1 MSLRLHIPR
10 TAYNHYHS
18 PLKAMN
24 MRRAFIALLS
34 VASQL
39 VHEAYAECRPP
50 FTGAELTYLGCFS
63 DNETRTLPGNQASP
77 AIDSNTPQACGNL
90 CGSHGYRYAGVE
102 SGNQCFCG
110 HAILPPGGSP
120 IPESSCNYGCEG
132 NSTLMCGGYWTINI
146 YEVDNPFNSSIIPL
160 GLPDCTTDPLCSNPI
175 CNTSLSVKQRV
186 DGLISGMTLAE
197 KASNLLNSAPGVAR
211 LGLPGYEWW
220 SEALHGVAGSP
231 AVHFSTPNGSDFSY
245 ATSFP
250 MPILMGAAFD
260 DDLIYQVATTV
271 GIEARAFANNAL
283 AGYDFW
289 TPNINPFRDP
299 RWGRGLE
306 VPGEDPFHLQQYVY
320 SLVTGLQGG
329 LDPEVKTIV
338 ATCKHFAAYDVEEN
352 REEVDI
358 DPSPQDFS
366 EYYLPPM
373 RTCASDAK
381 AGAFMCSYNSEFGMP
396 SCADRYLLQN
406 VLREQWGWSA
416 PENWITSDCGA
427 VDYVID
433 RHHYVDSDAAAAA
446 VSINA
451 GTDLECG
458 GSMFTHLPDAVAQN
472 ITTEATVDQS
482 LSRLYSSLVKVGYFN
497 PPSHLASLGWSDV
510 STAESQHLAYLAAA
524 EGMVLLKNQGVL
536 PLGKSV
542 NSKKIAVIGPWSN
555 ATVQMQGNYYGNAP
569 YLISPLMAF
578 QAAWPGVVYEKG
590 TEIQSNSTDGFSDAL
605 DAAHNADY
613 IFFCGGIDTSIESEG
628 MDRPSVD
635 WPQNQLQLISQLAE
649 LKKPLIVVQFG
660 GGQLDDSSLLENSGV
675 DAIVWA
681 GYPGQAGGNA
691 LKDILTGD
699 YAIAGRLPVTQY
711 PSEYVNKV
719 NKYDPSLRP
728 VKSTGNP
735 GRTYMWYPDAV
746 LPFGYGLSYTKF
758 SFSVRSST
766 MRSMSI
772 KSLMNSGKGP
782 VTGRTTF
789 ATVKVNVEN
798 IGHIKSDYVGL
809 LFLSTKNA
817 GPKPHP
823 IKKLASYARLKS
835 LAAGSKGVL
844 TLPLSLESVARS
856 DENGQLYIYP
866 GDYELALDI
875 DSVISVKFTLTG
887 QKMLLQSMPLIPT
900 KSSAISYIGCHDAS
914 TMSTALVI
922 ELGNKNA
929 PQACSD
935 KCAGSGYGVA
945 GTQGS

>member
-1 MSLRLHIPR
+1 
-10 TAYNHYHS
+10 
-18 PLKAMN
+18 
-24 MRRAFIALLS
+24 
-34 VASQL
+34 
-39 VHEAYAECRPP
+39 
-50 FTGAELTYLGCFS
+50 
-63 DNETRTLPGNQASP
+63 
-77 AIDSNTPQACGNL
+77 
-90 CGSHGYRYAGVE
+90 
-102 SGNQCFCG
+102 
-110 HAILPPGGSP
+110 
-120 IPESSCNYGCEG
+120 
-132 NSTLMCGGYWTINI
+132 
-146 YEVDNPFNSSIIPL
+146 
-160 GLPDCTTDPLCSNPI
+160 
-175 CNTSLSVKQRV
+175 
-186 DGLISGMTLAE
+186 MTLAE
-197 KASNLLNSAPGVAR
+197 KTSNLVNSASGVPR

-231 AVHFSTPNGSDFSY
+231 AVHFNTPNGSDFSY

-260 DDLIYQVATTV
+260 DDLIHQVATVV
-271 GIEARAFANNAL
+271 GTEARAFANNAQ

-306 VPGEDPFHLQQYVY
+306 VAGEDPFHLQQYVY

-338 ATCKHFAAYDVEEN
+338 ATCKHFAAYDIEEM
-352 REEVDI
+352 RESVDMN
-358 DPSPQDFS
+358 PSPQDFS
-366 EYYLPPM
+366 EYYLPSM

-381 AGAFMCSYNSEFGMP
+381 AGAFMCSYTAEFGMP
-396 SCADRYLLQN
+396 SCADHYLLQN

-433 RHHYVDSDAAAAA
+433 DHHYVDSDAAAAA

-458 GSMFTHLPDAVAQN
+458 GSTFSNLPDAIAQN
-472 ITTEATVDQS
+472 MTTEATLDQS
-482 LSRLYSSLVKVGYFN
+482 LSRLYSSLIKVGYFN

-510 STAESQHLAYLAAA
+510 STSESQHLAYLAAA

-542 NSKKIAVIGPWSN
+542 NRKKIAVIGPWAN

-578 QAAWPGVVYEKG
+578 EAAWPGAVYQKG
-590 TEIQSNSTDGFSDAL
+590 TEIQSNSTDGFSDAV
-605 DAAHNADY
+605 DSARNADY
-613 IFFCGGIDTSIESEG
+613 IIFCGGIDTSIEAEG

-635 WPQNQLQLISQLAE
+635 WPQNQLQLISQLAG
-649 LKKPLIVVQFG
+649 LGKPLIVVQFG
-660 GGQLDDSSLLENSGV
+660 GGQLDDSSLLKNRGV

-681 GYPGQAGGNA
+681 GYPGQAGGNV
-691 LKDILTGD
+691 LKDVLTGD

-711 PSEYVNKV
+711 PSNYVNIV

-758 SFSVRSST
+758 SFSFRSGK
-766 MRSMSI
+766 MGPRPI
-772 KSLMNSGKGP
+772 KSMMNSGKGP

-789 ATVKVNVEN
+789 ATVEFDVEN
-798 IGHIKSDYVGL
+798 IGHVKSDYVGL
-809 LFLSTKNA
+809 LFLSTTNA
-817 GPKPHP
+817 GPKPYP

-835 LAAGSKGVL
+835 LAPGRKGVL
-844 TLPLSLESVARS
+844 TLPLSLEAVARA

-866 GDYELALDI
+866 GDYELTLDV
-875 DSVISVKFTLTG
+875 DAVASVKFTLTG
-887 QKMLLQSMPLIPT
+887 QKMLLQSMPLIPNNP
-900 KSSAISYIGCHDAS
+900 SAMSYIGCHNAS
-914 TMSTALVI
+914 AMSTGVVVD
-922 ELGNKNA
+922 LGRSNA

-935 KCAGSGYGVA
+935 KCFGSGYGVA
-945 GTQGS
+945 GTQGSEPIRDLWWNSSRQEADNFH